1 MKLKIWSCYLEL
13 PELVRRFIGVV
24 IYLSFRILNWL
35 ANLTR
40 AKRKSVVTNTYLHPS
55 NTLELSHNLYDLP
68 HYYNNTDCKRLQ
80 PKYAKLCSK
89 FDRLSLSIK
98 NTADELAV
106 GGTWQC
112 MNQFQANPW
121 FLFGGKVSQNE
132 LSKLIPNL
140 IKPEHKSY
148 GVYSTHTLVI
158 PRNHLYCTLFE
169 L

>member
-1 MKLKIWSCYLEL
+1 MQNGNQLLQT
-13 PELVRRFIGVV
+13 
-24 IYLSFRILNWL
+24 
-35 ANLTR
+35 LTYIHLTLWN
-40 AKRKSVVTNTYLHPS
+40 SVTTFM
-55 NTLELSHNLYDLP
+55 TFP

-80 PKYAKLCSK
+80 PKYATLCSK
-89 FDRLSLSIK
+89 FDRLSLGIK
-98 NTADELAV
+98 NTADKLAV